1 MHGGCPAIPMSGHPA
16 GTAGDAGLCRLLFAL
31 GLIPASTR
39 CQLKP
44 KPKQAQP
51 EQCQGTGSVGK
62 GGGGGVRNVAGGA
75 DPEDP
80 GGLCCKMLPAL
91 GCTDCRWA
99 QRLAVGFFLWCPVR
113 YLCQASVNLW
123 CCSLGTNALLQVCSL
138 VSCYSDIS

>member
-1 MHGGCPAIPMSGHPA
+1 MAILRALLVTQGYAGCFLLWGSSLPAPGVS
-16 GTAGDAGLCRLLFAL
+16 LNQNLSRLSLSSA
-31 GLIPASTR
+31 R
-39 CQLKP
+39 
-44 KPKQAQP
+44 AQGQW
-51 EQCQGTGSVGK
+51 EK
-62 GGGGGVRNVAGGA
+62 EGGGGVRNVAGGA

>member
-1 MHGGCPAIPMSGHPA
+1 MHGGRPAIPMSGHPA

-62 GGGGGVRNVAGGA
+62 GGGG
-75 DPEDP
+75 EEMWL
-80 GGLCCKMLPAL
+80 GGLTLRTQGACAAKMLPAL